1 VILAGIIAVVLVSL
15 AFAWRNSRRGAG
27 VTRIEAFKTRMKVI
41 FLALVICSLCSK
53 AVVHTWRH
61 FNPPP
66 PSIVGP

>member
-1 VILAGIIAVVLVSL
+1 VILAVIVAVVLVSL

-41 FLALVICSLCSK
+41 FLVLVICSLCSK
-53 AVVHTWRH
+53 AVVHIYRH

-66 PSIVGP
+66 PSIIGT